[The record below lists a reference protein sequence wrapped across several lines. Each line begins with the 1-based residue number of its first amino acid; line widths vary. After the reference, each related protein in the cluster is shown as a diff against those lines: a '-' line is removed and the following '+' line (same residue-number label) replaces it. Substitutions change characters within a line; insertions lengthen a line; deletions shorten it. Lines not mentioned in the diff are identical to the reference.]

1 MQVRRSFRLL
11 SHTAAMTA
19 DSEILLVRHGETAW
33 SASGRHTSVTD
44 VALTDHGRAQAS
56 ALAARLAAYDVAL
69 VLSSARR
76 RALDTCTL
84 AGFGDR
90 AEIDDD
96 LAEWDYGDYE
106 GRTTAAIRSE
116 VPGWTIFGE
125 GAPGGESAAE
135 VAARADRVIA
145 RCGAVDGT
153 VAVFSHGHFLRV
165 LGARWVGLEA
175 ADGRLLGLDTA
186 SLSVLGHEREQR
198 VLRVWNG

>member
-1 MQVRRSFRLL
+1 MNELW
-11 SHTAAMTA
+11 
-19 DSEILLVRHGETAW
+19 IVRHGETEW

-44 VALTDHGRAQAS
+44 VALTDHGCTQAA
-56 ALAARLAAYDVAL
+56 ALAGRLAAYDLAL
-69 VLSSARR
+69 VLSSPRQ
-76 RALDTCTL
+76 RALETCAL
-84 AGFGDR
+84 AGLRGR
-90 AEIDDD
+90 AEVTDD

-106 GRTTAAIRSE
+106 GRTSADIRAQ
-116 VPGWTIFGE
+116 VPGWTIFGD
-125 GAPGGESAAE
+125 GAPGGERAAE

-145 RCGAVDGT
+145 RCSEVDGT

-165 LGARWVGLEA
+165 VGARWIGLEA